1 MLNIYFGDMEEA
13 IIIRLFILKIFIRI
27 VGLQTSVQKR

>member
-13 IIIRLFILKIFIRI
+13 IYNIPPVLILAKN
-27 VGLQTSVQKR
+27 VSLMYL

>member
-13 IIIRLFILKIFIRI
+13 IYNPAVILKIFIRI